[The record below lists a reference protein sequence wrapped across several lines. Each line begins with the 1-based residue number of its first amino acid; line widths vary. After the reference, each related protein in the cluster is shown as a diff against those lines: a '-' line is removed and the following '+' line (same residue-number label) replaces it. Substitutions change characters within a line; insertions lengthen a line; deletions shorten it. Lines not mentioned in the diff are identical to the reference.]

1 MHYVVF
7 GFFFLSLPRVLVELL
22 CPVQAV
28 GDLLGG
34 RRDALG
40 QLERFLRQRGAA
52 SHAPLRSRHVHVPVQ
67 AGRHVESH

>member
-34 RRDALG
+34 PRDALG
-40 QLERFLRQRGAA
+40 QLERFLRQR
-52 SHAPLRSRHVHVPVQ
+52 HL
-67 AGRHVESH
+67 